1 MIGVNNNKKDDLISV
16 IVPIYKTE
24 KYLEQCVTSIR
35 NQTYS
40 NIEIILVDDGS
51 PDQCP
56 EICDRIAKEDSRIVV
71 IHKENGGLSDA
82 RNRGIDVASGN
93 WIFFV
98 DSDDKI
104 HKDTLNLMYE
114 SVLANNSDMAV
125 CQYERVT
132 SFPKTDKEIV
142 GENVIGIS
150 NMDMLRM
157 LCYCENEDC
166 VIACNKLTKKSIW
179 NDLRFPVGRIHEDEY
194 VAAEVIYRA
203 KKISYVKE
211 QLYYYL
217 QREGSITEN
226 VSLKGYQDT
235 IAAFQERTLFF
246 EDIGMLDFAKCT
258 QNMLIGYFLSR
269 FCYIKSK
276 IDKEAYKKIKADFRN
291 SLKKSNMK
299 KVGWKA
305 LIHIAIFYVSPSLY
319 RGIANYR

>member
-1 MIGVNNNKKDDLISV
+1 MMEVDNNKADLISV

-24 KYLEQCVTSIR
+24 KYLEQCVTSIQ
-35 NQTYS
+35 NQTYN

-71 IHKENGGLSDA
+71 IHKANGGLSDA
-82 RNRGIDVASGN
+82 RNCGLDIARGK

-98 DSDDKI
+98 DSDDMI
-104 HKDTLNLMYE
+104 HKETLNIMYE
-114 SVLANNSDMAV
+114 SVLANNADMAV
-125 CQYERVT
+125 CQYERVK
-132 SFPKTDKEIV
+132 SFPKTDKEID
-142 GENVIGIS
+142 GENIISIS

-157 LCYCENEDC
+157 LCNCENEDC
-166 VIACNKLTKKSIW
+166 VIAWNKLTKKSIW
-179 NDLRFPVGRIHEDEY
+179 DALRFPVGRIHEDEY

-217 QREGSITEN
+217 QREDSITGAI
-226 VSLKGYQDT
+226 SLKGYFDA

-246 EDIGMLDFAKCT
+246 KDIEMLDFAKCT
-258 QNMLIGYFLSR
+258 QNILIGYFLSR

-276 IDKEAYKKIKADFRN
+276 IDKEAYKKIKDDFRN

-299 KVGWKA
+299 KVGWKV
-305 LIHIAIFYVSPSLY
+305 LIHIAVFYVSPKLY
-319 RGIANYR
+319 RVIMKLR